1 MNRRY
6 LGVHVAVILASGVVT
21 AAASPPS
28 GVSRTDHVR
37 ATISAPISASATGES
52 DVAGQLVSVPP
63 GGAIPWHSH
72 PGANFVAVKGGT
84 LTVYVG
90 GADGCT
96 TTSYPAAAGYLEH
109 VGMVHSAK
117 NEGTEPVEAYVTQV
131 GVPVGAELRAAQT
144 KPAGANCPEVTGPAP
159 TVTNIVRAKISA
171 PFDVPAAATS
181 DVMMQTVIIEPGGT
195 VGWHNHASPTFVA
208 VKSGTITFYRSN
220 AAGCTSQ
227 SYGAGQ
233 GYVEPVGEAHM
244 GRNEGTTP
252 VELYAT
258 YLAVPVGGPLRGEEA
273 VPTGAN
279 CPAAAPAAPQ
289 TAPESATQLPRT
301 GLPAG
306 LLVILGAGL
315 VGAGRMARRRGR
327 RR

>member
-6 LGVHVAVILASGVVT
+6 LGVHVAIILASGVVA
-21 AAASPPS
+21 AAASPPT

-72 PGANFVAVKGGT
+72 PGANFVAVKGGA

-96 TTSYPAAAGYLEH
+96 TTTYPAAAGYLEH

-117 NEGTEPVEAYVTQV
+117 NEGTEPVEVYVTQV
-131 GVPVGAELRAAQT
+131 GVPLGAELRTAEM

-171 PFDVPAAATS
+171 PFDFSTTAAS
-181 DVMMQTVIIEPGGT
+181 DVMMQTVVIEPGGA

-208 VKSGTITFYRSN
+208 VKSGTITFYRST
-220 AAGCTSQ
+220 AAGCTAQ

-233 GYVEPVGEAHM
+233 GYVEPVGEAHV
-244 GRNEGTTP
+244 GRNEGSAP
-252 VELYAT
+252 VELYVT
-258 YLAVPVGGPLRGEEA
+258 YLAVPVGGPLRGEES
-273 VPTGAN
+273 VPAGSN
-279 CPAAAPAAPQ
+279 CPADAQATPAA
-289 TAPESATQLPRT
+289 AAELP
-301 GLPAG
+301 LS
-306 LLVILGAGL
+306 LIHI
-315 VGAGRMARRRGR
+315 
-327 RR
+327 